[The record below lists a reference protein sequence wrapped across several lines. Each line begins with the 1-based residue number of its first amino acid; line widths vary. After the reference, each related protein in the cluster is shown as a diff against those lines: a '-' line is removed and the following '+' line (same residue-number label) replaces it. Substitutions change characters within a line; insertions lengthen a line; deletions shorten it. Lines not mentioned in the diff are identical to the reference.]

1 MPLTPFHAA
10 VPWLA
15 YVRWPALL
23 SFWALT
29 LGAMVPDLEVPV
41 YFAAFGDIYEARG
54 PMHSLIGAV
63 TIDAAV
69 AALAVWILVPPVT
82 RWIDRKW
89 PGTDILTFAGQDLRK
104 DRRDLGAVYGSAAL
118 GALTHV
124 VVDVPT
130 HGYNPLFWPWQETPL
145 KIVPY
150 ADELWYDV
158 VTSILWI
165 AFFVIVF
172 RAYWRR

>member
-15 YVRWPALL
+15 YVRWSARL

-29 LGAMVPDLEVPV
+29 IGAMVPDLEVPV
-41 YFAAFGDIYEARG
+41 YFALFGDIYEARG

-63 TIDAAV
+63 TIDAGL
-69 AALAVWILVPPVT
+69 AALAVWILVPPVL
-82 RWIDRKW
+82 RRIDRAW
-89 PGTDILTFAGQDLRK
+89 PGTDMLRFAGHDLRK
-104 DRRDLGAVYGSAAL
+104 DRRDAPAVYGSAAL

-124 VVDVPT
+124 IVDVPT
-130 HGYNPLFWPWQETPL
+130 HGYNPLIWPWQQGPF
-145 KIVPY
+145 KVVPF

-158 VTSILWI
+158 VTSVLWV
-165 AFFVIVF
+165 AFFVLVL
-172 RAYWRR
+172 RAFWRR